1 MRTCKNGQ
9 YLCHLITI
17 VLSWL
22 NKLNR
27 VHSSDLMH
35 TLCKQ
40 KSPYLQSQNYNAK
53 PTACPISILI
63 ETAKEFLRNDIPPAE
78 KNRLCCQRTRNNFYK
93 MFLILIVGIPI
104 GKANGFAYHRF
115 DLK

>member
-93 MFLILIVGIPI
+93 NVLYFNSRNPI
-104 GKANGFAYHRF
+104 EKANDFAYHRF
-115 DLK
+115 DRK